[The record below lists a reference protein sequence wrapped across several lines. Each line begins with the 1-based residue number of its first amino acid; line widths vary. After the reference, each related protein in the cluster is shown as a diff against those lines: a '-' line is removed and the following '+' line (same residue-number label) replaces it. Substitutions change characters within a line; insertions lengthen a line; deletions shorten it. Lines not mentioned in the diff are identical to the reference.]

1 MVMVKVNSQKIALL
15 ETLHPSAENF
25 LDKEFSNI
33 VRVSNTLA
41 WQDEIELSEIQGIIT
56 RGKGKVRSVD
66 IEKMSNL
73 QVIARCGIGVDNID
87 VDFAAK
93 KGIKVINVPGFLS
106 ETVAEHTIMMIL
118 NLVRKVVPYYDLV
131 KQGKWDKRGEF
142 TGDDCCGKT
151 LGIIGLGAI
160 GMQVAKLAS
169 MFGMKVVYNSLYSP
183 ENNYTEV
190 SLEEL
195 LSQADII
202 SLHTALT
209 PDTEGMVNKSFLQ
222 KMKENSYLVNLG
234 RGELVNQSAILEAL
248 NSGKLA
254 GFGADV
260 FVPEPPREDDL
271 LIQHPNTLIT
281 PHIAALTD
289 RTYQNMSVQ
298 TVKNFIAFFQSN
310 LDERFIV
317 N

>member
-1 MVMVKVNSQKIALL
+1 MNSQKIALL
-15 ETLHPSAENF
+15 ETIHPSAESF
-25 LDKEFSNI
+25 LDKKFSDI
-33 VRVSNTLA
+33 TRVKNVLR
-41 WQDEIELSEIQGIIT
+41 WQDEIDLSAIQGIIT
-56 RGKGKVRSVD
+56 RGKGKVRSTD
-66 IEKMSNL
+66 IEKMLNL

-93 KGIKVINVPGFLS
+93 KGVKVINVPGVLS
-106 ETVAEHTIMMIL
+106 ETVAEHTIMMVL

-131 KQGKWDKRGEF
+131 KQGQWDKRGDF

-160 GMQVAKLAS
+160 GMQVAKFAS
-169 MFGMKVVYNSLYSP
+169 MFGMKVIYNSLYSP
-183 ENNYTEV
+183 ENTYTEV
-190 SLEEL
+190 NLDEL
-195 LSQADII
+195 LAQADVI

-209 PDTEGMVNKSFLQ
+209 PETEEMVNESFLQ
-222 KMKENSYLVNLG
+222 KMKEGSYLVNLG
-234 RGELVNQSAILEAL
+234 RGELVKQSAVLEAL
-248 NSGKLA
+248 NSGELG

-260 FVPEPPREDDL
+260 FVPEPPAADDP
-271 LIQHPNTLIT
+271 LIKHPNTLIT

-310 LDERFIV
+310 LDKRFIV